1 MQCPTTLKMVRRR
14 AFTLY
19 ELLLVMAIISLLASF
34 SASSVTSLT
43 TTGNLNH
50 SVEAVTR
57 SAVAARQT
65 AMSSGQ
71 PVAMAVAMTGNN
83 GILLLKGESDAAG
96 TMTWTP
102 SGAWERIPDQI
113 GMGVFPRDGMDS
125 FYANS
130 GSQSNGLLSGE
141 LPTKMNGKGITEY
154 SYIVF
159 RPDGSVDAP
168 AKAPSLTLKRL
179 SKADKNDDYII
190 LVSENSGRCKVIE
203 P

>member
-1 MQCPTTLKMVRRR
+1 MKCTTPPRSASRRG
-14 AFTLY
+14 FTLY
-19 ELLLVMAIISLLASF
+19 ELLVVMAIVSLLASF
-34 SASSVTSLT
+34 SVGSVTSLT

-57 SAVAARQT
+57 NAVTARQT

-71 PVAMAVAMTGNN
+71 PVAMAVATSGTR
-83 GILLLKGESDAAG
+83 GILLLKGDSDAAG
-96 TMTWTP
+96 TMNWTP
-102 SGAWERIPDQI
+102 AGGWEKLPDQI
-113 GMGVFPRDGMDS
+113 AMGVFPRDGADS

-130 GSQSNGLLSGE
+130 GNQSNGLLSGD
-141 LPTKMNGKGITEY
+141 LPTKMNGKVVSEY

-159 RPDGSVDAP
+159 RPDGSVDSP